1 MKELEKGKAYID
13 DDRIIVVVGDASDF
27 LRAIVFDKSDLTGE
41 SSKLVSRYLNTV
53 GDIECHSTNKDSEHM
68 KALKEVYRELKHS
81 HNVDLLDIKE
91 NDYLRAWLSSS
102 SQ

>member
-1 MKELEKGKAYID
+1 MMTGLSSLSAT
-13 DDRIIVVVGDASDF
+13 
-27 LRAIVFDKSDLTGE
+27 RAIFSGPLSLIKAILR
-41 SSKLVSRYLNTV
+41 VSRPNWSVDTSIQYR
-53 GDIECHSTNKDSEHM
+53 GRQESHPTNKDSEHM

-91 NDYLRAWLSSS
+91 NDYLRDWLSSS